1 MAALVTGN
9 LEPGTLLSSQN
20 SNVQPGHLTS
30 TVLLGVVEACL
41 HRSAS
46 EWISL
51 RELRVGT
58 GVRTNAAQRLDAYAL
73 NCLPH
78 TSMRLVCYEVE
89 DFASRFRMR
98 DQAAVETPD
107 WTALLKRIL
116 FRDPCWLIGYV

>member
-1 MAALVTGN
+1 MVALVTGN
-9 LEPGTLLSSQN
+9 LDPRTLLGSHHPNVEPG
-20 SNVQPGHLTS
+20 PLTS
-30 TVLLGVVEACL
+30 TVLLNVVETCL
-41 HRSAS
+41 HRSTT
-46 EWISL
+46 EWIFL